1 MSFDSCFDII
11 GPIMVGPSSSHTAG
25 AVSIGRFVYEW
36 LGNVPEWA
44 EITLYGSFADT
55 FQGHG
60 TDKAI
65 VGGLL
70 GMDARSHGI
79 RESQKEAEDMKMNII
94 LNPMTDVG
102 WDGHPNTAVIK
113 AHLSGQ
119 TVIVEGASIGG
130 GLSEIRS
137 LNNEPVHIAIAA
149 DAALKLIAAD
159 FKKRRTDIHDERA
172 NEGYS

>member
-25 AVSIGRFVYEW
+25 AVSIGRFIYEW
-36 LGNVPEWA
+36 LGDVPEWA

-79 RESQKEAEDMKMNII
+79 RESQEEAKKKKMNTM

-102 WDGHPNTAVIK
+102 WRGHPNTAVIK

-119 TVIVEGASIGG
+119 TVIVVEGASIGG
-130 GLSEIRS
+130 GLAEIRS
-137 LNNEPVHIAIAA
+137 LNNEPVRIAIAA
-149 DAALKLIAAD
+149 DAEIKQIAAGS
-159 FKKRRTDIHDERA
+159 KNR
-172 NEGYS
+172 EGRYS